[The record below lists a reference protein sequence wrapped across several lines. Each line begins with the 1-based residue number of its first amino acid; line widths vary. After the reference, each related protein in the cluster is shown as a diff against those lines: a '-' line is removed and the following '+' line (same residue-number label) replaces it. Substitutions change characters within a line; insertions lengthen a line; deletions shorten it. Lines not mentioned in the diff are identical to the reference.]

1 MNPSLH
7 QPIGAA
13 LNPRRSRAVPVL
25 VLIITVLAAL
35 ATAAYGYI
43 EQRRTER
50 VLVVV
55 RPVAYGQQIRADD
68 LGTIEVAYHRPAQ
81 LTGVADP
88 QQVIGKYAARA
99 WTPNDLV
106 QPAMLLDRKPT
117 VPVYPS
123 GEQLAPGMVAT
134 SFSTVGV
141 GPLSADDTLNIGFLD
156 PTGDVDRCVVAGGQ
170 AVVMPVAP
178 SARAA
183 DDAPSGVGA
192 PVDATGTL
200 EPYAC
205 RLLSNTDVLY
215 VDDQKEVAYL
225 ALTPPQAL
233 ALRSLQAAQ
242 LLVWGERYG
251 TESPMLPPLDRL
263 DPAQISP
270 ALLTAPVSDT
280 VGLPPTDSPMTPQ
293 SMSPGAFPPPATSQ
307 PLSSAAS
314 PAPADGAEQ

>member
-1 MNPSLH
+1 MNPSLN
-7 QPIGAA
+7 QPIGTA
-13 LNPRRSRAVPVL
+13 LTPKRSRTVPVL
-25 VLIITVLAAL
+25 LVILAVLGAL
-35 ATAAYGYI
+35 ATAAYGYL

-50 VLVVV
+50 VLIVV
-55 RPVAYGQQIRADD
+55 RPVAYGQPITADD

-99 WTPNDLV
+99 WTANDLV
-106 QPAMLLDRKPT
+106 QPTMLLDQKPT

-134 SFSTVGV
+134 AFSTVGV
-141 GPLSADDTLNIGFLD
+141 GPLTADDTLNVGFLD

-170 AVVMPVAP
+170 AVTTPAPPVAP
-178 SARAA
+178 PARAA
-183 DDAPSGVGA
+183 ETAPT
-192 PVDATGTL
+192 DTL

-205 RLLSNTDVLY
+205 RLLSNTEVLHVDV
-215 VDDQKEVAYL
+215 DTQVAYL
-225 ALTPPQAL
+225 GLTPPQAL

-242 LLVWGERYG
+242 LVVWGERYG
-251 TESPMLPPLDRL
+251 TESPALPPLDRL

-280 VGLPPTDSPMTPQ
+280 VGLPTTDTPTTPEATSPLA
-293 SMSPGAFPPPATSQ
+293 SPLPTTSQ
-307 PLSSAAS
+307 PRSPAASSA
-314 PAPADGAEQ
+314 PAAGADQ